1 MKRKAGPQNAR
12 LFRFYHPLFF
22 RKGGGPH
29 GYPIEQIREYSMEQR
44 VDTYDVGPDSKL
56 RFSALC
62 RYCQEASERHLES
75 GWTWAT
81 HA

>member
-1 MKRKAGPQNAR
+1 M
-12 LFRFYHPLFF
+12 
-22 RKGGGPH
+22 

-62 RYCQEASERHLES
+62 RYCQEVSERHLES
-75 GWTWAT
+75 VDMGYTRMKREGLCS
-81 HA
+81 